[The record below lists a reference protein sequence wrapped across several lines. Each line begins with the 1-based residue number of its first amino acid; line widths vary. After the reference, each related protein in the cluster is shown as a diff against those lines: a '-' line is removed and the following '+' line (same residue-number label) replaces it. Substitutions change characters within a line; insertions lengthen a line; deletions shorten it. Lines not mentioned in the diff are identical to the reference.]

1 MRDPP
6 ILDTLT
12 TDLRPAARR
21 PDLAFLVSFNANG
34 SRQGASGLGAGH
46 PPAHGWPGLDA
57 KGFNE
62 DGELGMSLIRQ
73 IGLLLLATLVLAW
86 AGSVGVNVY
95 SVRETLQTQLRLKN
109 SDNATA
115 LALVLSQQRGQPE
128 LLARAA
134 AAQFDSGIYS
144 HIRVAGT
151 DGRTL
156 FERNADDRPGPA
168 SVAPAWFA
176 AWLPIESVPGVAQ
189 VSDGWRPLGTVEV
202 VSQSAYAL
210 DALWR
215 GSVRVAL
222 VLASVGLCAGLLAAV
237 GVARIRR
244 PLDAMV
250 RQANAVQ
257 RGEYPTLVEPEVPEL
272 RRLTRAMNTM
282 VNRLRGVFEGQ
293 AAQVEVMR
301 RQATCDALTGLSNRG
316 HFMALLGASLHR
328 EDGPA
333 AGGLVLLRVI
343 DLAEVNRSLGHDST
357 DRLIATIAQT
367 LQTYTQR
374 VEGAFVGR
382 LNGSDFGLAL
392 PVGGL
397 AHETAVAVV
406 ALLRAALPAFAHGV
420 TVAAG
425 VVETRHGSALADV
438 LGGADLALARAESG
452 GPFSVDASVE
462 AGTDA
467 ARSDPA
473 DLMAPALAALGER
486 GRTARVRE
494 ALVEGRLQLASFP
507 VVDAAGR
514 LIHIECPLRMQLA
527 PDAPFEVAARW
538 LPLALRGRLT
548 CFVDERAV
556 ALALQ
561 AISADGRARCVN
573 IAPASLADSGF
584 AARLRTQL
592 LAAPR
597 AARDLWVEVGESAA
611 ADQFELLREL
621 SRQLRATGAR
631 VGLEHAGERLTRV
644 ERLFDAGLDYV
655 KLDAATTQGMAT
667 DEARAGFV
675 RGLVA
680 MLHGLS
686 MQVFAEGVAD
696 GPTADALWA
705 CGVDGVTGPW
715 VIAVGI
721 PAPIGRSLG

>member
-1 MRDPP
+1 
-6 ILDTLT
+6 
-12 TDLRPAARR
+12 
-21 PDLAFLVSFNANG
+21 
-34 SRQGASGLGAGH
+34 
-46 PPAHGWPGLDA
+46 
-57 KGFNE
+57 
-62 DGELGMSLIRQ
+62 
-73 IGLLLLATLVLAW
+73 
-86 AGSVGVNVY
+86 
-95 SVRETLQTQLRLKN
+95 
-109 SDNATA
+109 
-115 LALVLSQQRGQPE
+115 
-128 LLARAA
+128 
-134 AAQFDSGIYS
+134 
-144 HIRVAGT
+144 
-151 DGRTL
+151 
-156 FERNADDRPGPA
+156 
-168 SVAPAWFA
+168 
-176 AWLPIESVPGVAQ
+176 
-189 VSDGWRPLGTVEV
+189 
-202 VSQSAYAL
+202 
-210 DALWR
+210 
-215 GSVRVAL
+215 
-222 VLASVGLCAGLLAAV
+222 LAAL

-257 RGEYPTLVEPEVPEL
+257 CGEYPTLVEPEVPEL

-282 VNRLRGVFEGQ
+282 VKRLRSAFEGQ
-293 AAQVEVMR
+293 AAQVEAMR
-301 RQATCDALTGLSNRG
+301 RQATCDALTGLSNRN

-343 DLAEVNRSLGHDST
+343 DLAEVNRSLGHEST
-357 DRLIATIAQT
+357 DRLIAAIAHT

-374 VEGAFVGR
+374 VDGAFVGR
-382 LNGSDFGLAL
+382 LNGSDFGLTL

-397 AHETAVAVV
+397 ARETAVAVV
-406 ALLRAALPAFAHGV
+406 ALLRAALPAFAQGV
-420 TVAAG
+420 AVAAG
-425 VVETRHGSALADV
+425 AVETHHGSALADV

-452 GPFSVDASVE
+452 GPFSVDASAE
-462 AGTDA
+462 AGPDV
-467 ARSDPA
+467 ARPDPA
-473 DLMAPALAALGER
+473 DAADPTAPPALAGLGER

-561 AISADGRARCVN
+561 AISADGQARCVN
-573 IAPASLADSGF
+573 IAPASLVDSGF

-611 ADQFELLREL
+611 ADRFEPLREL
-621 SRQLRATGAR
+621 SRQLRASGVR
-631 VGLEHAGERLTRV
+631 VGLEHAGERLSRV

-655 KLDAATTQGMAT
+655 KLDVATTQGMAV

-680 MLHGLS
+680 MLHSLS
-686 MQVFAEGVAD
+686 MQVFAEGVVD
-696 GPTADALWA
+696 GATADALWA

-715 VIAVGI
+715 AS
-721 PAPIGRSLG
+721 ALGRASDH

>member
-1 MRDPP
+1 
-6 ILDTLT
+6 
-12 TDLRPAARR
+12 
-21 PDLAFLVSFNANG
+21 
-34 SRQGASGLGAGH
+34 
-46 PPAHGWPGLDA
+46 
-57 KGFNE
+57 
-62 DGELGMSLIRQ
+62 MSLTRQ
-73 IGLLLLATLVLAW
+73 IGLLLLATLALAW
-86 AGSVGVNVY
+86 AGSVAVNVY
-95 SVRETLQTQLRLKN
+95 SVRDTLQMQLRLKN

-128 LLARAA
+128 LMALAA
-134 AAQFDSGIYS
+134 AAQFDGGFYRRICIIGS
-144 HIRVAGT
+144 
-151 DGRTL
+151 DGRML
-156 FERNADDRPGPA
+156 FERNAPESLGRSHA
-168 SVAPAWFA
+168 APTWFA
-176 AWLPIESVPGVAQ
+176 AWLPIESAPGVAQ
-189 VSDGWRPLGTVEV
+189 VSDGWRLLGTVEV
-202 VSQSAYAL
+202 VSQSTYAL

-222 VLASVGLCAGLLAAV
+222 VLAGLGLGAGLLAAL
-237 GVARIRR
+237 GLARIRR

-257 RGEYPTLVEPEVPEL
+257 RGEFPTLVEPEVPEL

-282 VNRLRGVFEGQ
+282 VVRLRGVFEGQ
-293 AAQVEVMR
+293 AAQVEAMR
-301 RQATCDALTGLSNRG
+301 RQATCDALTGLSNRN
-316 HFMALLGASLHR
+316 HFMALLGASLQR

-374 VEGAFVGR
+374 VDGAFVGR

-397 AHETAVAVV
+397 ARETAVAVV
-406 ALLRAALPAFAHGV
+406 ALLRAALPAFAQGAA
-420 TVAAG
+420 VAAG
-425 VVETRHGSALADV
+425 AVETRHGSALADV

-452 GPFSVDASVE
+452 GPFSVDTSVDASVDAPVDAPVD
-462 AGTDA
+462 AGPDA

-473 DLMAPALAALGER
+473 DPTSPDLAVLGER

-527 PDAPFEVAARW
+527 PGAPFEVAARW
-538 LPLALRGRLT
+538 MPLALRGRLT

-561 AISADGRARCVN
+561 AISGDGQPRCVN

-597 AARDLWVEVGESAA
+597 AARDLWVEVGESAV
-611 ADQFELLREL
+611 ADRFELLREL

-631 VGLEHAGERLTRV
+631 VGLEHAGERLARV

-655 KLDAATTQGMAT
+655 KLDAATTHGLAA
-667 DEARAGFV
+667 DEAPAGFV

-680 MLHGLS
+680 MLHSLS

-696 GPTADALWA
+696 GATADALWA

-715 VIAVGI
+715 AGAVGS
-721 PAPIGRSLG
+721 AGDR